1 MTSHEPDCINK
12 NVVPRIA
19 DSSVQTEM
27 TFVDLKALE
36 NDYQQ
41 RMSENL
47 ELKDKLQS
55 TAVSNAFPDREI
67 LSKDDKLV
75 NSYTGLPSF
84 EILDALFRFVAAYI
98 SHTTSNKLTKFQ
110 QFIMVLMK
118 LRMNL
123 PLFDLAFRFMVS
135 ESTVSRIFSRLI
147 VIFDKRLS
155 PLIRWPTREELIQT
169 MPFCFHHNYG
179 LKLVRIID
187 CFEIFI
193 EKLLI
198 SLQKQ

>member
-1 MTSHEPDCINK
+1 MKKITDLVEMISKTAVTSHETDCIN
-12 NVVPRIA
+12 NHQVPGIV

-36 NDYQQ
+36 DDYQQ

-55 TAVSNAFPDREI
+55 TAVNNAFLDREI

-84 EILDALFRFVAAYI
+84 EILDALFRFVATHN
-98 SHTTSNKLTKFQ
+98 SHTTSTKLTKFQ

-118 LRMNL
+118 LRPCF
-123 PLFDLAFRFMVS
+123 PLHGD
-135 ESTVSRIFSRLI
+135 
-147 VIFDKRLS
+147 
-155 PLIRWPTREELIQT
+155 REY
-169 MPFCFHHNYG
+169 C
-179 LKLVRIID
+179 
-187 CFEIFI
+187 
-193 EKLLI
+193 I
-198 SLQKQ
+198 SYLQSINCHF